1 MGERQSGGA
10 TPGRRRTHPD
20 RMTARHSSAPQAVLD
35 DAALEELLSAAVLRG
50 HRPDA
55 VGEQRA
61 VAAFRAARAEGARRA
76 RTRRRDDWR
85 PRQRRRL
92 AISAR
97 ATLSLLL
104 ASLTLG
110 GVAVAA
116 INASGP
122 TEAPEE
128 RRTSPSESASR
139 PSAAPSAPLSAAPRT
154 TRPDHPGNARDTEA
168 KCRAYGKVA
177 GRGQALESTA
187 WQGLVAEAGGEDRVA
202 AYCAEHL
209 ATVPARPG
217 GSPGSS
223 PGSEPGNTTGAPGT
237 PAAGKGQDGTGTGEG
252 RQGQGV
258 ENDENDAND
267 ANGANDANDAN
278 AGNARNSGKNKG

>member
-20 RMTARHSSAPQAVLD
+20 RMTARHPSTPQAVLD

-55 VGEQRA
+55 AGEQRA
-61 VAAFRAARAEGARRA
+61 VAAFRAARAEGAHRA

-110 GVAVAA
+110 GVAAAA

-122 TEAPEE
+122 TEAPEK
-128 RRTSPSESASR
+128 RRTSPSESTSHR
-139 PSAAPSAPLSAAPRT
+139 SAAPSSPPSAAPRT

-187 WQGLVAEAGGEDRVA
+187 WQRLVAEAGGEERVA
-202 AYCAEHL
+202 AYCADRL
-209 ATVPARPG
+209 ATAPARPS
-217 GSPGSS
+217 GSPGSD
-223 PGSEPGNTTGAPGT
+223 PGQGTPGT
-237 PAAGKGQDGTGTGEG
+237 PATGKGQDGTGTGAG
-252 RQGQGV
+252 RPGQGV
-258 ENDENDAND
+258 EDDGNGASDANG
-267 ANGANDANDAN
+267 ANGANDAND
-278 AGNARNSGKNKG
+278 GNARNSGKNKG

>member
-10 TPGRRRTHPD
+10 TPGRRRTYPD

-55 VGEQRA
+55 AGEQRA
-61 VAAFRAARAEGARRA
+61 VAAFRAARAEGAHRA

-122 TEAPEE
+122 TGAPEE

-139 PSAAPSAPLSAAPRT
+139 RSAAPSAPPSTAPRT

-187 WQGLVAEAGGEDRVA
+187 WQRLVEAAGGEDEVA
-202 AYCAEHL
+202 AYCADRL
-209 ATVPARPG
+209 ATAPARPS
-217 GSPGSS
+217 GSPGSN
-223 PGSEPGNTTGAPGT
+223 PGQGTPGT
-237 PAAGKGQDGTGTGEG
+237 PATGKGQDGTGSGEG
-252 RQGQGV
+252 RPGQSA
-258 ENDENDAND
+258 END
-267 ANGANDANDAN
+267 ANGANDANDADGAN
-278 AGNARNSGKNKG
+278 GANDGNARNSGKNKG